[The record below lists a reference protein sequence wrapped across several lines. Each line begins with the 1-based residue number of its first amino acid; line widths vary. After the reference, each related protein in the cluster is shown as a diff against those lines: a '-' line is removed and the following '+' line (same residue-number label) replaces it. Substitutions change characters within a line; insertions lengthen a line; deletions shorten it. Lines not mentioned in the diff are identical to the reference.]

1 MMRKKEKMKKGF
13 ILQLA
18 LVLSLHALADATVT
32 FETRQVPVNRGGEDG
47 GTVGLRFYSDMP
59 SVPYISVADFQQL
72 MLPGTTIAVS
82 KTAES
87 AYLLT
92 GPYAKATVDI
102 DAEQFSSDD
111 YMAFTNQ
118 MGQMQEGMDNVGY
131 GGSPFLRYN
140 HQELSPATATVTFD
154 FKKYGID
161 LRGDDTAVYFP
172 FTTIADIFSDLDF
185 HLAGYNGE
193 KVIVLPSDNND
204 VAILETERAQQLL
217 EAKSR
222 NADMAAYC
230 YAELCFVVD
239 HFYGMPGRSKLEDG
253 IRKDGLDKTLDGIEN
268 GPLIKQLLKSTN
280 TNEYFIGMKSLQV
293 LLQDGGHTDLMVD
306 WNLFKAT
313 QEEEEEDEEE
323 DAWEK
328 WKKGNQ
334 VINDT
339 YPSLYQPL
347 MDYLDNFQNPKGEM
361 ISFARPSASDET
373 YYKQGDTAYLMYN
386 SFGPINEEAWNEY
399 YDGGC
404 KGETPAIDE
413 KFLGDLS
420 VVLDALKRANDDPE
434 VKNLVVDLSC
444 NGGGDFDVLITM
456 SVLMGGPNYYYSEN
470 LVTGQ
475 RQKIFYDVDSNFDG
489 VFDEKD
495 KEVKYDLNIAVMVSD
510 FSFSCGNFF
519 PSLMKDMGYPIIGE
533 RSGGGACSVQ
543 PFITPEGMQFQMSS
557 ARARLTNDKW
567 VNIDSGIEPNYVI
580 DISSGDYDPL
590 YDVAAISEI
599 INNHYKPTGI
609 FHVVNRNASH
619 EYYDLFG
626 RKHSGPAAKGIYIV
640 NGKKVVK

>member
-1 MMRKKEKMKKGF
+1 MRKNEKMKKGF

-102 DAEQFSSDD
+102 ATEQFSSDD

-131 GGSPFLRYN
+131 GGSPFLRYS

-154 FKKYGID
+154 FSKYGID
-161 LRGDDTAVYFP
+161 LRGDETAVYFP
-172 FTTIADIFSDLDF
+172 FATISDIFSDLDF

-193 KVIVLPSDNND
+193 KVIVLTGDDNND
-204 VAILETERAQQLL
+204 VAMLEPERASQLL
-217 EAKSR
+217 EAESR
-222 NADMAAYC
+222 NEDMAAFC

-239 HFYGMPGRSKLEDG
+239 HFYGMPGRSPLEGG
-253 IRKDGLDKTLDGIEN
+253 IQKDGLDKTLDAIEN
-268 GPLIKQLLKSTN
+268 GPTIKQLLKSTN

-293 LLQDGGHTDLMVD
+293 LLQDGGHTSLLVD
-306 WNLFKAT
+306 WNLFQAT

-361 ISFARPSASDET
+361 ISIARPSASDET

-386 SFGPINEEAWNEY
+386 SFGPINIDAWNDY

-404 KGETPAIDE
+404 KGETPANDE

-420 VVLDALKRANDDPE
+420 VVLDALKQANDDPE
-434 VKNLVVDLSC
+434 VKNLVVDLSS
-444 NGGGDFDVLITM
+444 NGGGDFDVLMTM

-475 RQKIFYDVDSNFDG
+475 RQKSYFDVDSNFDG

-590 YDVAAISEI
+590 YDIAAISEI

-640 NGKKVVK
+640 NGKKIVK

>member
-1 MMRKKEKMKKGF
+1 MRKKEKMKKVF

-18 LVLSLHALADATVT
+18 LVLSLRALADASVT

-47 GTVGLRFYSDMP
+47 GTIGLRFYSDMP
-59 SVPYISVADFQQL
+59 SVPYISVADCQQL

-102 DAEQFSSDD
+102 DTEQFSTDD

-118 MGQMQEGMDNVGY
+118 MGQVQEGMDNVGY

-193 KVIVLPSDNND
+193 KVIVLTGDENND
-204 VAILETERAQQLL
+204 VAMLEPERARQLL
-217 EAKSR
+217 EAESR
-222 NADMAAYC
+222 NADMAAYS
-230 YAELCFVVD
+230 YAELCFVID
-239 HFYGMPGRSKLEDG
+239 HFYGMPGRSPLEEG

-268 GPLIKQLLKSTN
+268 GPTIKQLLKSTSMN
-280 TNEYFIGMKSLQV
+280 DYFTGMKSLQV
-293 LLQDGGHTDLMVD
+293 LLQDGGHTDLMLD

-313 QEEEEEDEEE
+313 QEGDDISEIFGNWME
-323 DAWEK
+323 
-328 WKKGNQ
+328 GNQ
-334 VINDT
+334 GLQDT
-339 YPSLYQPL
+339 YPQLYQL
-347 MDYLDNFQNPKGEM
+347 IMDYFDTMANQKDDFIGL
-361 ISFARPSASDET
+361 ARPTTSDET
-373 YYKQGDTAYLMYN
+373 YYKEGDTAYLMYN
-386 SFGPINEEAWNEY
+386 SFGPVNNEAWKAY

-404 KGETPAIDE
+404 EGETPAVDE
-413 KFLGDLS
+413 EFLGDLS

-444 NGGGDFDVLITM
+444 NTGGDFDVLMTM
-456 SVLMGGPNYYYSEN
+456 SVLMGGPNYYYAEN

-475 RQKIFYDVDSNFDG
+475 RQKFYFDVDCNFDG

-495 KEVKYDLNIAVMVSD
+495 KEVKYNLNIALMVSD
-510 FSFSCGNFF
+510 VSFSCGNFL
-519 PSLMKDMGYPIIGE
+519 PSLWKDAGFPIIGE
-533 RSGGGACSVQ
+533 RSGGGACSVH
-543 PFITPEGMQFQMSS
+543 PFITPEGMQFRMSS
-557 ARARLTNDKW
+557 ARARLTNDQW
-567 VNIDSGIEPNYVI
+567 VNIDSGVEPNYVI
-580 DISSGDYDPL
+580 DLSSGDYDPL
-590 YDVAAISEI
+590 YDVATISQFI
-599 INNHYKPTGI
+599 HNHYNPAGI
-609 FHVVNRNASH
+609 HNIAGTNTPR

-626 RKHSGPAAKGIYIV
+626 RKLNRAPAKGIYIV